1 MEKIRLTL
9 ILIFFQIL
17 IPGILLA
24 QIKVTG
30 NVTDAEEGI
39 SLPGVT
45 ILEKNTGIGAITD
58 IEGNYEITVPE
69 DAILVFSYVGYA
81 AQEVVVNGRMEI
93 NIALEKQVEYL
104 DEVVVIGYGQV
115 RKGDATGAIST
126 VSVRDFNQGSIT
138 SPQELITGKIAG
150 VSVISEGGAPGSKS
164 TIRIRGGSS
173 LTASNDPLFVID
185 GVPVENTDISG
196 MSNVLNSI
204 NPDDIETFTV
214 LKDASATAIY
224 GSRASN
230 GVIIITTKKGK
241 EGMPMQIDYST
252 KFSVSQVKETVD
264 VLSADEYRT
273 LVTSLEDNGT
283 ISSGATNKLGTANT
297 NWQDEIFKTA
307 YGQEHN
313 LGLSGSAYS
322 IPYRVS
328 GSYSNKDGIL
338 KTSNNERATGNI
350 RLTPSLL
357 DGHIKISAGL
367 KYSYIENR
375 FADKGAIGGA
385 IRMDPSQP
393 VYNQTGLYGGY
404 FAWLNNSNTPNNLA
418 TNNPV
423 AQLDYTYDKS
433 IVNRYI
439 ADFQIEYKF
448 HFLPELKANVK
459 VGYDYSDAQGDKDID
474 PNASWYTYGRTEIQ
488 KHYTQEKKNELLD
501 FYLNY
506 NKELTG
512 INSKIDV
519 MGGYSWQHFWDTNK
533 DDILFKDGTG
543 KVLEGKKEYYLISF
557 FGRLNYTFM
566 DKYLL
571 TATIREDGSSRFS
584 EDNRWGL
591 FPSVALAW
599 RISEEGFMQNI
610 ETISNLKLR
619 LGYGQTGQQDIG
631 DDYYSYMPLFVVSD
645 ENSTYTFGDV
655 TYYTLRPSGYD
666 PNIKWETTTTYNVG
680 LDFGLFKNRLNGSL
694 EFYKR
699 ETEDLLNEV
708 PVAMGSNFTDKL
720 VTNVGNLENTGFE
733 VTLNTIA
740 YNKNDL
746 NWQIGA
752 NFSYNDNEITKLT
765 QFDDPSYTGVDVGG
779 ISGATGNTIQ
789 KHAVGHPVNTFFVY
803 EQIYD
808 TNGKPIEGAYVDRNN
823 DGIINDDDKYFAE
836 SPAANMILGFS
847 TRLEY
852 KNIDFSLSARA
863 HFNNYVYD
871 NISSNN
877 ARYDNIFTSNYLG
890 NLTTDIYNTEFTA
903 MQANSDYYLH
913 NASFLKIDNITLGY
927 TLDDLVKPVLGNLG
941 LRVYA
946 TVQNAFTITKYEG
959 LDPEVGFTGSGATT
973 ASGIDNDIYPRPRI
987 FLFGLS
993 ARF

>member
-17 IPGILLA
+17 VPGILLA
-24 QIKVTG
+24 QVKVTG

-45 ILEKNTGIGAITD
+45 VLEKNSGIGAVTD
-58 IEGNYEITVPE
+58 IEGNYQITVPE
-69 DAILVFSYVGYA
+69 NSILVFSFVGYA
-81 AQEVVVNGRMEI
+81 PQEVNVQGRTEI

-115 RKGDATGAIST
+115 RVGDATGAITT
-126 VSVRDFNQGSIT
+126 VSTEDFNLGAVT
-138 SPQELITGKIAG
+138 SPQELLTGKVAG
-150 VSVISEGGAPGSKS
+150 VSIISEGGAPGSKS

-230 GVIIITTKKGK
+230 GVIIVTTKKGK
-241 EGMPMQIDYST
+241 EGAKLTLDYSS
-252 KFSVSQVKETVD
+252 KFSISEIKETVD
-264 VLSADEYRT
+264 VLSGDQYRQ
-273 LVTSLEDNGT
+273 LVTDLEDAGT
-283 ISSGATNKLGTANT
+283 ISTGAVAKMGTANT
-297 NWQDEIFKTA
+297 DWQDEIYKTA
-307 YGQEHN
+307 FGQEHN
-313 LGLSGSAYS
+313 LGASGSLYG

-350 RLTPSLL
+350 RLTPTFFDDHL
-357 DGHIKISAGL
+357 KVSAGI

-385 IRMDPSQP
+385 IRMDPTQP
-393 VYNQTGLYGGY
+393 IYNQTGLYGGY
-404 FAWLNNSNTPNNLA
+404 FTWLNNTNTPNNLA
-418 TNNPV
+418 TNNPL
-423 AQLDYTYDKS
+423 AQLDYTYDES

-439 ADFQIEYKF
+439 ADFQLEYKF
-448 HFLPELKANVK
+448 HFLPELTANAK

-474 PNASWYTYGRTEIQ
+474 PRASWYTYGRTEIK

-501 FYLNY
+501 LYLNY
-506 NKELTG
+506 KKDLTG
-512 INSKIDV
+512 ISSKIDV
-519 MGGYSWQHFWDTNK
+519 MGGYSWQHFWDTNA

-543 KVLEGKKEYYLISF
+543 KVLEGEKEYYLVSF
-557 FGRLNYTFM
+557 FGRLNYTLM

-571 TATIREDGSSRFS
+571 TVTVREDGSSRFS
-584 EDNRWGL
+584 EDNRWGF
-591 FPSVALAW
+591 FPSAALAW
-599 RISEEGFMQNI
+599 RLSEEEFIKNI
-610 ETISNLKLR
+610 DVISNLKLR

-631 DDYYSYMPLFVVSD
+631 DDYYSYMPLYVLSD
-645 ENSTYTFGDV
+645 ENSTYTFGDI

-680 LDFGLFKNRLNGSL
+680 LDFGFFGGRLNGSL
-694 EFYKR
+694 EYYQR
-699 ETEDLLNEV
+699 ETKDLLNKI
-708 PVAMGSNFTDKL
+708 PVAIGSNFTDQL
-720 VTNVGNLENTGFE
+720 TTNVGNLKNTGLE
-733 VTLNTIA
+733 LSLNAIA

-746 NWQIGA
+746 FWELGA

-765 QFDDPSYTGVDVGG
+765 NFDDPNYTGVDVGDV
-779 ISGATGNTIQ
+779 SGATGNKIQ
-789 KHAVGHPVNTFFVY
+789 KHAVGYPINTFFVY
-803 EQIYD
+803 EQVYD
-808 TNGKPIEGAYVDRNN
+808 SNGKPIEGAYVDRNN
-823 DGIINDDDKYFAE
+823 DGIINEDDKYFSE
-836 SPAANMILGFS
+836 SPAPNMILGFS
-847 TRLEY
+847 TKLEY
-852 KNIDFSLSARA
+852 KGIDFTLNARA
-863 HFNNYVYD
+863 HFNNYIYD
-871 NISSNN
+871 NVSSNN
-877 ARYDNIFTSNYLG
+877 ARYDNIFTNDYLG
-890 NLTTDIYNTEFTA
+890 NLTKDIYNTEFNN
-903 MQANSDYYLH
+903 MQASSDYYIH

-927 TLDDLVKPVLGNLG
+927 TLDNVIKPLIGDLGLG

-946 TVQNAFTITKYEG
+946 TVQNAFTFTNYEG
-959 LDPEVGFTGSGATT
+959 LDPEIHG
-973 ASGIDNDIYPRPRI
+973 GIDNDIYPRPRI
-987 FLFGLS
+987 YLFGIS

>member
-1 MEKIRLTL
+1 MMKKIRLTL

-24 QIKVTG
+24 QLKVTG
-30 NVTDAEEGI
+30 TVTDAEEGTT
-39 SLPGVT
+39 LPGVT
-45 ILEKNTGIGAITD
+45 ILEKNSGIGAITNID
-58 IEGNYEITVPE
+58 GNYEITVPE
-69 DAILVFSYVGYA
+69 NSTLVFSYVGYA
-81 AQEVVVNGRMEI
+81 TQEVIVDGRTTL

-115 RKGDATGAIST
+115 RKGDATGAITT
-126 VSVRDFNQGSIT
+126 VSTQDFNQGSIT

-150 VSVISEGGAPGSKS
+150 VSVISEGGAPGSKA

-185 GVPVENTDISG
+185 GMPVENTDIAG

-230 GVIIITTKKGK
+230 GVILITTKKGK
-241 EGMPMQIDYST
+241 LGQQMRVDYST
-252 KFSVSQVKETVD
+252 KMSISDIKETVE
-264 VLSADEYRT
+264 VLSASEYRT
-273 LVTSLEDNGT
+273 MVENLETEGT
-283 ISSGATNKLGTANT
+283 ISAGATNKLGTAST
-297 NWQDEIFKTA
+297 NWQDEIYKTA
-307 YGQEHN
+307 FGQEHN
-313 LGLSGSAYS
+313 LGISGSAYN

-350 RLTPSLL
+350 RLTPTFFEDHL
-357 DGHIKISAGL
+357 KIDVGI

-385 IRMDPSQP
+385 IRMDPTQP
-393 VYNQTGLYGGY
+393 IYNNTGLYGGY

-418 TNNPV
+418 TNNPL
-423 AQLDYTYDKS
+423 AQLDYTYDES

-439 ADFQIEYKF
+439 GDIQLQYKF
-448 HFLPELKANVK
+448 HFLPDLKATAK
-459 VGYDYSDAQGDKDID
+459 LGYDYSDAQGNKDID
-474 PNASWYTYGRTEIQ
+474 PNASWYTYGRTEIK

-501 FYLNY
+501 LYLNY
-506 NKELTG
+506 DKELTS
-512 INSKIDV
+512 IDSKIDV
-519 MGGYSWQHFWDTNK
+519 MGGYSWQHFWDTNE
-533 DDILFKDGTG
+533 DDILFRDGEQKNIVG
-543 KVLEGKKEYYLISF
+543 EKEYYLVSF
-557 FGRLNYTFM
+557 FGRLNYTFK

-571 TATIREDGSSRFS
+571 TLTVREDGSSRFS

-599 RISEEGFMQNI
+599 RLSEEEFIKNI
-610 ETISNLKLR
+610 DVISNLKLR

-631 DDYYSYMPLFVVSD
+631 DNYYSYMPLFVVGDQNAMYS
-645 ENSTYTFGDV
+645 FGDHSF
-655 TYYTLRPSGYD
+655 YTLRPSGYD
-666 PNIKWETTTTYNVG
+666 PNIKWETTTTYNIGV
-680 LDFGLFKNRLNGSL
+680 DFGLYKNRLYGSL
-694 EFYKR
+694 ELYKR
-699 ETEDLLNEV
+699 ETEDLLNEI

-733 VTLNTIA
+733 FSLNAIA

-746 NWQIGA
+746 FWEVGA

-765 QFDDPSYTGVDVGG
+765 QFDDPNYKGVDVGD

-789 KHAVGHPVNTFFVY
+789 KHAVGYPINTFFVY

-823 DGIINDDDKYFAE
+823 DGILNDDDRYFAE

-852 KNIDFSLSARA
+852 KNIDFTLNARA

-871 NISSNN
+871 NVSSNN
-877 ARYDNIFTSNYLG
+877 ARYDNIFTNDYLG
-890 NLTTDIYNTEFTA
+890 NLTSDIYNSEFIA
-903 MQANSDYYLH
+903 MQPNSDYYVH

-927 TLDDLVKPVLGNLG
+927 TLDDLIKPVLNLGLG

-946 TVQNAFTITKYEG
+946 TVQNAFTFTKYEG
-959 LDPEVGFTGSGATT
+959 LDPEIQG
-973 ASGIDNDIYPRPRI
+973 GIDNDIYPRPRVYLLGI
-987 FLFGLS
+987 S